1 MGYQSRWQTGPC
13 LPFYPRLSA
22 IAVVAFMATG
32 MIQPTETDG
41 SKFTLRFRGGHFSRH
56 NLAYQAC
63 LQYWL
68 ICEDGG
74 L

>member
-41 SKFTLRFRGGHFSRH
+41 SKFTLRFRGGAFLPSQSCLSSL
-56 NLAYQAC
+56 LAV
-63 LQYWL
+63 LVDL
-68 ICEDGG
+68 
-74 L
+74 